1 MDKTKLKIREG
12 QFRSYEVSSRQILAG
27 TRKLLKAAGYV
38 FLPTKHIG
46 LVKPTF
52 RAKREWQE
60 GSNEIVGIVR
70 SSIKKAMDGFV
81 YLAAARSVL
90 GDSVEY
96 ALVLP
101 PINEYLLLEFL
112 QGDDAKIGKEI
123 KEQRFILWMYTPTED
138 ALMSFGGRR
147 TSDPLFNM
155 SPLLP
160 GFLSKQ
166 LLDRHLAD
174 PEGTTNLNSPLAS
187 PLRWLMR

>member
-27 TRKLLKAAGYV
+27 TKKLLKAAGYV

-70 SSIKKAMDGFV
+70 SSIKKAIDGFV

-112 QGDDAKIGKEI
+112 QGDDAKI
-123 KEQRFILWMYTPTED
+123 
-138 ALMSFGGRR
+138 A
-147 TSDPLFNM
+147 FN
-155 SPLLP
+155 
-160 GFLSKQ
+160 SKY
-166 LLDRHLAD
+166 LAD
-174 PEGTTNLNSPLAS
+174 VLSVLKQDEVALETTSPSSPGVLRPLNNDGYIHVVMPMFVQ
-187 PLRWLMR
+187 W